1 MPLQVK
7 RKERMQII
15 IFPLALAALLVT
27 FPLRGV
33 SFAPQEDLLGRAK
46 KIHEK
51 AVTLDAHV
59 DIEVSFITP
68 AFYQGHQQE
77 KFVTLS
83 KMDEGGLDAIVLAV
97 FTGQG
102 ALTQKDYL
110 KARALAFGNL
120 ELIQSVLNSGVSGQ
134 IELAS
139 SPADFERT
147 TGRGKK
153 AALIGIE
160 NAYPFGEDLDN
171 FRKAARLGVVY
182 VTLCH
187 EGNNQFCDS
196 NTNAVNPK
204 VHFNGLSPLGEKAV
218 TEMNRLGIIVDVSH
232 LSKKSM
238 LDAVRLSRTP
248 VIASHSGCRALC
260 DVPRNMDDE
269 QLLALKK
276 NGGVIHIIGF
286 DDYIKSES
294 PKKQAAI
301 KQIRKESDFPEEAG
315 AFFLAFYKAGKNQR
329 EAYQTRLRD
338 LGKKFPRVNIRDYVD
353 HIDHVVKLIG
363 VDHVGVG
370 ADFFDSLSTIDGW
383 KDASES
389 SHITTELVKRGYT
402 EEEIEKIWSGNF
414 LRVWKEVQKARRP
427 VN

>member
-1 MPLQVK
+1 MSL
-7 RKERMQII
+7 
-15 IFPLALAALLVT
+15 LALTALPVT
-27 FPLRGV
+27 SPLRGA
-33 SFAPQEDLLGRAK
+33 SSGPQEDLLTRAK
-46 KIHEK
+46 RIHEK

-68 AFYQGHQQE
+68 AFLLGHQQE

-110 KARALAFGNL
+110 KAQALAFGNL
-120 ELIQSVLNSGVSGQ
+120 ELIHNVFNRGVSDQ

-139 SPADFERT
+139 SPADFERI
-147 TGRGKK
+147 TGHGKK
-153 AALIGIE
+153 ASLIGIE

-196 NTNAVNPK
+196 NSNAVNPE
-204 VHFNGLSPLGEKAV
+204 VHSNGLSPLGENAV

-232 LSKKSM
+232 LSQKSM
-238 LDAVRLSRTP
+238 LDAIRLSKAP

-260 DVPRNMDDE
+260 DVPRNLDDE

-276 NGGVIHIIGF
+276 NGGVVHIIGLNE
-286 DDYIKSES
+286 YIKSES
-294 PKKQAAI
+294 PPKRAAI
-301 KQIRKESDFPEEAG
+301 KRLRTESGFPEEPG
-315 AFFLAFYKAGKNQR
+315 AFYLAFAKAENHQR
-329 EAYQTRLRD
+329 HAYQSRLRD
-338 LGKKFPRVNIRDYVD
+338 LDKKFHRVDIRDFVD
-353 HIDHVVKLIG
+353 HIDHVVNLIG
-363 VDHVGVG
+363 VDHVGIA

-389 SHITTELVKRGYT
+389 FHITTELVKRGYA
-402 EEEIEKIWSGNF
+402 EVEIEKIWSGNF
-414 LRVWKEVQKARRP
+414 LRVWREVQKTIRP